1 MKRVNAR
8 VLAFSYGGCFLG
20 AGFVSGQELWQ
31 FFGSFG
37 VWGYA
42 GLLLAALLFVA
53 LGIILIRLIQM
64 TGYDELDRLMV
75 PWEKLS
81 WMRKAIGAIAT
92 AFLFGVVI
100 ILSAGVGALLHQLF
114 AVPAWIGSA
123 VFAAAVAIIAL
134 FGVSGMLNAFSFLTP
149 VLVGATVLFA
159 VGAWCKFDTGHILA
173 ITNTNHNPL
182 MPNVVIAALTY
193 VAYNMLGGMSVMVSI
208 GKMVEKK
215 STTYWGIGFGGLMLA
230 GVAVSVLTSVASLPG
245 AEQAEMPMAAVG
257 SGLSPVLGK
266 CYGVMLLLAMFINAL
281 ACLVALTV
289 HLGKKAPKLME
300 KRKLFLIVMAVIM
313 WLGSLFGFG
322 RIISV
327 VFPVFGYLSIVFII
341 CMTVHFFQCKKRKK
355 QEKPEA

>member
-8 VLAFSYGGCFLG
+8 VLAFSYRVCFLG
-20 AGFVSGQELWQ
+20 AGCVSGQELWQ

-75 PWEKLS
+75 PWDKLS

-134 FGVSGMLNAFSFLTP
+134 FGVS
-149 VLVGATVLFA
+149 
-159 VGAWCKFDTGHILA
+159 GAWCKFDTGHILA

-230 GVAVSVLTSVASLPG
+230 GVAVSVLTSVASL
-245 AEQAEMPMAAVG
+245 
-257 SGLSPVLGK
+257 S
-266 CYGVMLLLAMFINAL
+266 
-281 ACLVALTV
+281 
-289 HLGKKAPKLME
+289 
-300 KRKLFLIVMAVIM
+300 
-313 WLGSLFGFG
+313 
-322 RIISV
+322 
-327 VFPVFGYLSIVFII
+327 
-341 CMTVHFFQCKKRKK
+341 
-355 QEKPEA
+355 